1 MQHERT
7 TVLPIWLFVVPMI
20 VKQMIRIFWVVLLFV
35 SCHQAGQERKKSD
48 ADNLVSIEDSMETNP
63 SYARKLLDAGM
74 KNAKDSL
81 TYYEYMSRLGKYY
94 YLSATPDSMEP
105 LVDSVV
111 RFASQQPQSPR
122 RNSLLAYAYNC
133 QAINFHLFHKESSDA
148 VKLYRQAYDLLR
160 ESDAPEQLPDVSAN
174 LGDAY
179 VFENDLPSAAAW
191 YRKALFLVDSLQL
204 PKERN
209 ASLYMGLG
217 RIYLLLDDFDAS
229 LKCYRNTEPYFEGM
243 SLNLKAYFLT
253 NYGNYYYYSKDY
265 ATSLKKFLQLKTLL
279 EEYGKEETYSMYLCQ
294 LNLADLYLNLGNL
307 DVAERYLDKV
317 EPYMQANKDVVALY
331 YCNTIRIGIAV
342 KRGNLARVE
351 SLLAKEGAHDDMDFS
366 LRQIRNRYL
375 REYDEKKGDYRKA
388 YLNLVEDN
396 RMNDSLEHNRAN
408 MRSTDVMQRF
418 AQDTLLLHHQIAIE
432 HKNAEIQESRAIIL
446 AVVGLLV
453 ILSLVIAL
461 LIILA
466 RRKVEKDKLSIMQLK
481 LDGVRNRISPHFVF
495 NVLNNKIVNSDKKE
509 ATELLGLSK
518 LIRANLD
525 MSCKMAVSLKEELD
539 FVRQYVEVESRL
551 MDDELKFEVR
561 IAEGID
567 EERVKLPSMLV
578 QILTENAL
586 VHGLRGWEGTKCLTI
601 EVERNAND
609 VIRISVLDNGPG
621 FDARTMMGKHR
632 IGLNIIGQTMSV
644 INERNK
650 SKMSF
655 QMHNRTRSDGT
666 IAGCE
671 AILMIPQK
679 IQYLS

>member
-1 MQHERT
+1 MRLKH
-7 TVLPIWLFVVPMI
+7 I
-20 VKQMIRIFWVVLLFV
+20 IRIFGIFLLFV
-35 SCHQAGQERKKSD
+35 SCHHAVQERQKSD
-48 ADNLVSIEDSMETNP
+48 TDNLTSIEDSMELNP
-63 SYARKLLDAGM
+63 LYARKLLDAGM

-94 YLSATPDSMEP
+94 YLSATPDSMGWF
-105 LVDSVV
+105 VNQVI
-111 RFASQQPQSPR
+111 RFASHQSPSPR

-133 QAINFHLFHKESSDA
+133 QAINFHLFHKEPGDA
-148 VKLYRQAYDLLR
+148 VKLYQKAYNLLR
-160 ESDAPEQLPDVSAN
+160 EGDSPELMPDISAN

-179 VFENDLPSAAAW
+179 VFENDLPRAAAW

-229 LKCYRNTEPYFEGM
+229 LKCYRNTEPYFDGM

-253 NYGNYYYYSKDY
+253 NYGNYYYCSKDY
-265 ATSLKKFLQLKTLL
+265 ATSLRKFLQLKSLL
-279 EEYGKEETYSMYLCQ
+279 EKYGKEETYSMYLCK
-294 LNLADLYLNLGNL
+294 LNLADLYLNLGKMDL
-307 DVAERYLDKV
+307 AEKYLDAV
-317 EPYMQANKDVVALY
+317 EPYMQKNKDVVALY

-342 KRGNLARVE
+342 KRGELARVGT
-351 SLLAKEGAHDDMDFS
+351 LLAKDGSHEDMDFS

-375 REYDEKKGDYRKA
+375 REYDEKMGDYRKA
-388 YLNLVEDN
+388 YLNLIEDN
-396 RMNDSLEHNRAN
+396 RMNDSLEHKRAN

-418 AQDTLLLHHQIAIE
+418 AQDTLLLHHQIAME
-432 HKNAEIQESRAIIL
+432 HKNAEIQESRAVIVT
-446 AVVGLLV
+446 VVGLLL

-466 RRKVEKDKLSIMQLK
+466 RRKVEKGKLSIMQLK

-509 ATELLGLSK
+509 ASELLGLSK

-525 MSCKMAVSLKEELD
+525 MSCKLAVSLKEELD

-551 MDDELKFEVR
+551 MDDELKFEVK
-561 IAEGID
+561 ID
-567 EERVKLPSMLV
+567 EGVDEQQVKLPSMFV
-578 QILTENAL
+578 QILTENAM

-601 EVERNAND
+601 EVARKSKD
-609 VIRISVLDNGPG
+609 VVRISVLDNGPG
-621 FDARTMMGKHR
+621 FDARTMMGKR
-632 IGLNIIGQTMSV
+632 RVGLNIIGQTMSV

-650 SKMSF
+650 CKMSF
-655 QMHNRTRSDGT
+655 QMHNRTNSDGT
-666 IAGCE
+666 TSGCE
-671 AILMIPQK
+671 AVLLIPQK

>member
-1 MQHERT
+1 
-7 TVLPIWLFVVPMI
+7 MI
-20 VKQMIRIFWVVLLFV
+20 GIFCVVLLFV
-35 SCHQAGQERKKSD
+35 ACSHDVQERQKSD
-48 ADNLVSIEDSMETNP
+48 TDNLVSIEDSMELNP
-63 SYARKLLDAGM
+63 SYARKLLDVGM
-74 KNAKDSL
+74 KSAKDSL

-94 YLSATPDSMEP
+94 CLSATPDSMS
-105 LVDSVV
+105 LYVNRVIA
-111 RFASQQPQSPR
+111 FASRQPQSPR
-122 RNSLLAYAYNC
+122 RNSLLAYAYNS
-133 QAINFHLFHKESSDA
+133 QAANSHLFHKKPDE
-148 VKLYRQAYDLLR
+148 VVRLYQKAYDLLR
-160 ESDAPEQLPDVSAN
+160 ESDSPELMPDVCAN

-179 VFENDLPSAAAW
+179 VFENDLPKAASC

-243 SLNLKAYFLT
+243 PLNLKAYFLT

-265 ATSLKKFLQLKTLL
+265 ATSLKKFLQLKFLL
-279 EEYGKEETYSMYLCQ
+279 EKYGKEETYSMYLCK
-294 LNLADLYLNLGNL
+294 LNLADLYLNLGKIEQ
-307 DVAERYLDKV
+307 AEKYLDMV
-317 EPYMQANKDVVALY
+317 EPYMQENKDVVALY

-342 KRGNLARVE
+342 KRGDVARVE
-351 SLLAKEGAHDDMDFS
+351 TLLSKEGAHDDMDFS

-375 REYDEKKGDYRKA
+375 RDYYAKKGDYREA
-388 YLNLVEDN
+388 YLNLKEDN
-396 RMNDSLEHNRAN
+396 LMSDSLEHNRAN

-453 ILSLVIAL
+453 ILSLLIAL
-461 LIILA
+461 LVILA
-466 RRKVEKDKLSIMQLK
+466 RKKVEKDKLSIMQLK

-509 ATELLGLSK
+509 ASELLGLSK

-525 MSCKMAVSLKEELD
+525 MSCKMVVSLQDELD
-539 FVRQYVEVESRL
+539 FVRQYVAVESQL
-551 MDDELKFEVR
+551 MDDELKFEVK
-561 IAEGID
+561 IEDDID
-567 EERVKLPSMLV
+567 EESVRLPSMLV

-586 VHGLRGWEGTKCLTI
+586 VHGLRGWEGTKQLTI
-601 EVERNAND
+601 DVTRMPND
-609 VIRISVLDNGPG
+609 VVRISVLDNGPG
-621 FDARTMMGKHR
+621 FDARTMMGKRR

-650 SKMSF
+650 CKMSF
-655 QMHNRTRSDGT
+655 QMHNRTHADGT
-666 IAGCE
+666 ISGCE
-671 AILMIPQK
+671 AVLMIPQK

>member
-1 MQHERT
+1 
-7 TVLPIWLFVVPMI
+7 MI
-20 VKQMIRIFWVVLLFV
+20 GIFCVALLFV
-35 SCHQAGQERKKSD
+35 ACHHTVQERQKCDS
-48 ADNLVSIEDSMETNP
+48 DNLVSIEDSMELNP
-63 SYARKLLDAGM
+63 SYARKLLDVGM

-81 TYYEYMSRLGKYY
+81 TYYEYMSRLGKFYC
-94 YLSATPDSMEP
+94 LSATPDSMS
-105 LVDSVV
+105 LYINRVIG
-111 RFASQQPQSPR
+111 FASRQPRTPR

-133 QAINFHLFHKESSDA
+133 QAVNSHLFHKKPDDV
-148 VKLYRQAYDLLR
+148 VKLYQKAYDLLR
-160 ESDAPEQLPDVSAN
+160 ESDTPELMPDISAN

-179 VFENDLPSAAAW
+179 VFENDLPKAASC

-229 LKCYRNTEPYFEGM
+229 LKCYRNTEPYFKGM

-265 ATSLKKFLQLKTLL
+265 ATSLKKFLQLKSLL
-279 EEYGKEETYSMYLCQ
+279 EKYDKGETYSMYLCK
-294 LNLADLYLNLGNL
+294 LNLADLYLNLGEIDL
-307 DVAERYLDKV
+307 AEKYLDMV
-317 EPYMQANKDVVALY
+317 EPYMQKNKDVVALY
-331 YCNTIRIGIAV
+331 YCNTIRIGISV
-342 KRGNLARVE
+342 KRGNLAHVE
-351 SLLAKEGAHDDMDFS
+351 TLLAKEGPHDDMDFS
-366 LRQIRNRYL
+366 LRKIRNRYL
-375 REYDEKKGDYRKA
+375 REYDERKGDYRKA

-432 HKNAEIQESRAIIL
+432 HKNAEIQESRAVIL
-446 AVVGLLV
+446 SVVGLLV

-461 LIILA
+461 LIIIA
-466 RRKVEKDKLSIMQLK
+466 RKKVEKDKLSIMQLK

-509 ATELLGLSK
+509 ASELLSLSK

-539 FVRQYVEVESRL
+539 FVRQYVAVESQL
-551 MDDELKFEVR
+551 MDDELKFEVN

-567 EERVKLPSMLV
+567 EECVKLPSMLV

-601 EVERNAND
+601 DVERMEKD
-609 VIRISVLDNGPG
+609 VVRISVLDNGPG
-621 FDARTMMGKHR
+621 FDARTMMTKRR

-650 SKMSF
+650 CKMSF
-655 QMHNRTRSDGT
+655 QMHNRTNSDGT
-666 IAGCE
+666 ISGCE
-671 AILMIPQK
+671 SVLVIPQK
-679 IQYLS
+679 VQYLS